1 MRQSGDGR
9 AWRWAEVGPSC
20 AEMGLR
26 FPKLGIKVQLRA
38 RPPAPQAGHRN
49 GGTPTRLMPT
59 LICLLAVPRRMPNRG
74 RPAPCLRACLRPRRT
89 RRRDPLRLRRQSHN
103 VEAMRG
109 MIPES
114 AATFCSKVNEEYV
127 LSLAVPIL
135 RRSSSRAQ
143 GQSRIP
149 DGRISDA
156 SRRRA
161 PLPASSL
168 AIRYGFLPCTLRLG
182 PAWIIGRDA
191 ESAMETSVR
200 EAAARTR

>member
-1 MRQSGDGR
+1 
-9 AWRWAEVGPSC
+9 
-20 AEMGLR
+20 
-26 FPKLGIKVQLRA
+26 
-38 RPPAPQAGHRN
+38 
-49 GGTPTRLMPT
+49 
-59 LICLLAVPRRMPNRG
+59 
-74 RPAPCLRACLRPRRT
+74 
-89 RRRDPLRLRRQSHN
+89 
-103 VEAMRG
+103 

-191 ESAMETSVR
+191 ESAMETSIR
-200 EAAARTR
+200 EAAAFLHTMNDRCDRGGWLRPASVNVSPGCRSSGEAGVGLLRGSGLRGAAAGGKV